1 MVTLSRQNS
10 RLPSSDYELIFIIWL
25 SFTDLTCCTCALEA
39 WEAHLQ
45 GPTCCKIAI
54 LVLKTKS
61 KNRVLFLKQLFLL
74 KLTEKTTSRGERKGL
89 TTHIFCFFLSVGEAK
104 KQHGNS
110 EHKPEQAHFQ
120 ALSVRVLFTELSVYS
135 PPVQPA
141 AKPRPPKTGLTGL
154 TCILY
159 LPYPDWLEGEG
170 ESQNQNMYLLCLD

>member
-89 TTHIFCFFLSVGEAK
+89 KTQLTSFVFFLAWARQRSSTATV
-104 KQHGNS
+104 S
-110 EHKPEQAHFQ
+110 
-120 ALSVRVLFTELSVYS
+120 T
-135 PPVQPA
+135 
-141 AKPRPPKTGLTGL
+141 
-154 TCILY
+154 
-159 LPYPDWLEGEG
+159 
-170 ESQNQNMYLLCLD
+170 SQNRRIFRLCPYEFSLLNCQYIVPPFNQPQNHGPQKPV